1 MTGILY
7 AQSNE
12 LKSIQIESKK
22 NGIII
27 SMAFNSSFDF
37 ANITGWQ
44 ANSGWFYITL
54 YKSTGDSTSLSN
66 RELPQGI
73 KEFQVIES
81 AESIQLGL
89 KIIEPIEQF
98 DFSLGNGENA
108 IEATLLY
115 STTYLAGLETIKQMN
130 LDSHKKLFPEGVRN
144 WFYLTGTGLTFTG
157 LMQDADN
164 RINTQT
170 KAGVGLLIVTF
181 LMDKIL
187 SYL

>member
-130 LDSHKKLFPEGVRN
+130 LDSHKRLFPEGVRN

-157 LMQDADN
+157 LMQNADD
-164 RINTQT
+164 RMNTQT
-170 KAGVGLLIVTF
+170 KTGVGLLIVTF